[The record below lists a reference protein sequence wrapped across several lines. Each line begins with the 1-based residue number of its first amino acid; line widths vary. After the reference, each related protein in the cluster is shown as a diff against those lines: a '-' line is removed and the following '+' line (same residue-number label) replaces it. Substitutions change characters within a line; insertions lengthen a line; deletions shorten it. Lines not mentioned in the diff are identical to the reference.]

1 MIIARPKLAGLLTA
15 AAVLAASVIG
25 CGSEPPCGSWGT
37 GDITFAIGEDQSEG
51 RQIERLVEEWER
63 ESGKQVELVYLP
75 ATADGQRSQ
84 LAATA
89 QARSREYDVLG
100 LDVVWTAEFA
110 SRGYVEQLDPRF
122 DKAALERDFLPKPLD
137 TARWDDKLWA
147 IPLNTNVGLLFYRPD
162 KGVLAPPKDW
172 QGLEEMAS
180 EAPEDMSGFA
190 GQFRPYEG
198 LTTNVLEAIW
208 GEGGDLLAD
217 DEAVVN
223 PEGAED
229 ALDRLRRGFGSRGWI
244 DKEALHYDEQ
254 ETLTAFQDERLL
266 FMRHWPNAYVTLKAG
281 RSRVGEKVGVAPLPG
296 AGALGG
302 QNLAIAACSNDKA
315 TALAFIKDLTD
326 VKHQQELFEKGG
338 YPPTRR
344 ALYEPERYPSNQ
356 DLQELARVVKQALD
370 RAKLRPSRPGYP
382 QATQIIQAIA
392 HEVIRGDPDLTPAE
406 AIAKL
411 EKELEDARLD

>member
-1 MIIARPKLAGLLTA
+1 VIIARPKLAGLLTA
-15 AAVLAASVIG
+15 AAVLATSLIG
-25 CGSEPPCGSWGT
+25 CGSEPPCGKWGT

-51 RQIERLVEEWER
+51 RQVERLVEEWER

-89 QARSREYDVLG
+89 QARSPEYDVLG
-100 LDVVWTAEFA
+100 LDVIWTAEFA

-122 DKAALERDFLPKPLD
+122 DEAALERDFLPRPLD

-147 IPLNTNVGLLFYRPD
+147 IPLNTAVGLLFYRTD
-162 KGVLAPPKDW
+162 KGVRAPPKDW
-172 QGLEEMAS
+172 NGLEEMAS
-180 EAPEDMSGFA
+180 ETPEGMSGFA

-198 LTTNVLEAIW
+198 LTVNVLEAIW
-208 GEGGDLLAD
+208 GEGGDVLAD
-217 DEAVVN
+217 DEAIVN
-223 PEGAED
+223 QEGAEE
-229 ALDRLRRGFGSRGWI
+229 ALARLRRGFGSKGWI
-244 DKEALHYDEQ
+244 DKGALNYDEQ

-296 AGALGG
+296 PGALGG

-315 TALAFIKDLTD
+315 TALALIEDLTD
-326 VKHQQELFEKGG
+326 AKHQQELFETGG

-344 ALYEPERYPSNQ
+344 ALYEPERYRTE

-370 RAKLRPSRPGYP
+370 TARLRPVRPGYP

-392 HEVIRGDPDLTPAE
+392 QEVIRGDPDLTPAE
-406 AIAKL
+406 AVAKL